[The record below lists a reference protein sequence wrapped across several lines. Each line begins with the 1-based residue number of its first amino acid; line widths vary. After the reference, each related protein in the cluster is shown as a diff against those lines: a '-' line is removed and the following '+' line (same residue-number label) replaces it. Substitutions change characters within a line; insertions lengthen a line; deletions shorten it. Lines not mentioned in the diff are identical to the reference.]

1 MKNNIKNFSISFFV
15 SLFIVAGP
23 VVFFANL
30 LIYYS
35 YLFYTIS
42 GLILFTVL
50 FVNLIGKIYSD
61 LNENIVSTK
70 HFIKNTIIMF
80 AILEIVLLI
89 IYNRIF

>member
-1 MKNNIKNFSISFFV
+1 MKNKIKNSTISFFI

-23 VVFFANL
+23 IVFFSNL

-42 GLILFTVL
+42 GLILFSVI
-50 FVNLIGKIYSD
+50 FVNLVAKIYSD
-61 LNENIVSTK
+61 LNGNVLSNKT
-70 HFIKNTIIMF
+70 FIKNTIIMF